1 MTKILEAFHPLILL
15 DNHPK
20 VTIQHLVVEDPEL
33 HTLLSYTK
41 KKEWPTIVKRALT
54 MGATALKSIALQ
66 QKLEYVETAFKGM
79 TVEVN
84 KILTLNKNEMEGKL
98 DKVFG
103 KNGEF
108 ELILDKHF
116 GDDGKL
122 MDLLDMDNIKSPIG
136 RLRTQ
141 IESFFVGKD
150 STVYGVL
157 DPYRKDSP
165 AFHLREE
172 IMNGLRSIEDMI
184 KAQLAREEVEKVTPI
199 KGWKFEDVVESFL
212 QRITKPF
219 NDLPERVT
227 EETGKMG
234 KKRGDFIIV
243 INDSSIKENPPRI
256 VVEAKSQRGI
266 AITRKGLLGY
276 LDEAM
281 ANREAKFAIAISE
294 VPLPASVG
302 HYREYEQNKIVCEF
316 GEDGLPFE
324 VAYKVA
330 RARVLIEMYGEVEG
344 VNVAKM
350 NAILKQIETDLN
362 SIQGI
367 KTKVSRV
374 QNVSKEISV
383 DITNLEDKI
392 RERLSDLQRLLV
404 GPTKAV

>member
-1 MTKILEAFHPLILL
+1 MSKTLEAFQPLILL
-15 DNHPK
+15 DKHPK

-41 KKEWPTIVKRALT
+41 KKEWPTVVKRALT

-66 QKLEYVETAFKGM
+66 QKLDYVETTFKGM
-79 TVEVN
+79 TFEVN

-98 DKVFG
+98 DRVFG
-103 KNGEF
+103 KNGEL

-122 MDLLDMDNIKSPIG
+122 MDLLDMDNMKSPIG

-141 IESFFVGKD
+141 VESFFVGKD

-165 AFHLREE
+165 AFQLREE

-184 KAQLAREEVEKVTPI
+184 KEQLVREEVEKVTPM

-243 INDSSIKENPPRI
+243 INDPSIKENPPRI
-256 VVEAKSQRGI
+256 VVEAKSQRGV

-281 ANREAKFAIAISE
+281 ENREAKFAIAISE
-294 VPLPASVG
+294 VPLPTSVG

-374 QNVSKEISV
+374 QNVSKEISA
-383 DITNLEDKI
+383 DITDLEDKI
-392 RERLSDLQRLLV
+392 RERLSDLQQLLV
-404 GPTKAV
+404 GSAKAV

>member
-1 MTKILEAFHPLILL
+1 MSKTLEAFQPLILL
-15 DNHPK
+15 DKHPK

-41 KKEWPTIVKRALT
+41 KKEWPTVVKRALT

-66 QKLEYVETAFKGM
+66 QKLDYVETTFKGM
-79 TVEVN
+79 TFEVN

-98 DKVFG
+98 DRVFG
-103 KNGEF
+103 KNGEL

-122 MDLLDMDNIKSPIG
+122 MDLLDMDNMKSPIG

-141 IESFFVGKD
+141 VESFFVGKD

-165 AFHLREE
+165 AFQLREE
-172 IMNGLRSIEDMI
+172 IMNGLRSLEDMI
-184 KAQLAREEVEKVTPI
+184 KEQLVREEVEKVTPM

-243 INDSSIKENPPRI
+243 INDPSIKENPPRI
-256 VVEAKSQRGI
+256 VVEAKSQRGV

-281 ANREAKFAIAISE
+281 ENREAKFAIAISE
-294 VPLPASVG
+294 VPLPTSVG

-316 GEDGLPFE
+316 GEDGLLFE

-374 QNVSKEISV
+374 QNVSKEISA
-383 DITNLEDKI
+383 DITDLEDKI
-392 RERLSDLQRLLV
+392 RERLSDLQQLLV
-404 GPTKAV
+404 GSAKAV